1 MSAEDSPS
9 CLLRLRLTLS
19 SNWIALF
26 IGWSVF
32 VSSLFGK
39 FLLLFFRFPSCRHL
53 LVAGRRFRLDS
64 DGPDEAQ

>member
-1 MSAEDSPS
+1 MACRKFLPEGSPS

-26 IGWSVF
+26 KVF
-32 VSSLFGK
+32 AFSLVGEA
-39 FLLLFFRFPSCRHL
+39 FRFCLSCSNLWLASL
-53 LVAGRRFRLDS
+53 LGLNS

>member
-1 MSAEDSPS
+1 MACRKFPPEGSPS

-26 IGWSVF
+26 KVF
-32 VSSLFGK
+32 AFSLVGK
-39 FLLLFFRFPSCRHL
+39 GFCFSCSNGL
-53 LVAGRRFRLDS
+53 LVSLLGLNS